1 MKYLLRLETRM
12 SLILKRSYAASVKN
26 IGQLYI
32 ANRKKCIFV
41 MIVEEIII
49 FNLIRPS
56 PKPKLYT
63 NFKK

>member
-1 MKYLLRLETRM
+1 M

-32 ANRKKCIFV
+32 VNRKKCIFV

-49 FNLIRPS
+49 FNLIRPN
-56 PKPKLYT
+56 PKPKLST